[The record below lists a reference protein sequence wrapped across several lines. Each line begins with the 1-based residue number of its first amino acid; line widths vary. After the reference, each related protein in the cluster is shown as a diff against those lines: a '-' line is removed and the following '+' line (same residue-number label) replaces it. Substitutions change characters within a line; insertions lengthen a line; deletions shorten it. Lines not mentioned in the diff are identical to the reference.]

1 MKYQN
6 VTAKQNNC
14 DEKKAAIHGCLF
26 LCIRKTCLLKT
37 THKIK
42 GSFFM
47 VKKLKILGDVKL
59 TKDLSLLL
67 IIGGLYSLSIAL
79 SNTFVN
85 IYLWKQTGK
94 YSDIALYNLSIVVLQ
109 LLTFILA
116 GRWAKKIDRV
126 IVLRIGVIFLAL
138 FYVMV
143 LISGTNASTYLLL
156 LGSLLGVGYGFYWL
170 AYNVLTFEITEPDTR
185 DFFNGFLGI
194 LSSAGGMIGPI
205 AAGIIIT
212 RFEQFTG
219 YTIVFGLSLGLF
231 AFAVFMSF
239 SLKPRPSAGS
249 YCFKAI
255 LNERKQNEN
264 WRLITN
270 AHFFQGLREGTF
282 AFVISVLIYLS
293 TGSEMSLGT
302 FGLLNSG
309 ISFIAYYLASRLI
322 KQKYRKKAI
331 LIGGL
336 LLYIAVLIIAWDV
349 NFVKLLIYGGIIA
362 IAYPL
367 LLVPYMS
374 TTYDVIGTGWKAAEM
389 RIEYIVVR
397 EIFLNLGRIV
407 SILSF
412 LVAITW
418 FKAETSIPILLLI
431 LGAGHT
437 CIYFFLKRVQL
448 PTT

>member
-1 MKYQN
+1 M
-6 VTAKQNNC
+6 AK
-14 DEKKAAIHGCLF
+14 K
-26 LCIRKTCLLKT
+26 
-37 THKIK
+37 
-42 GSFFM
+42 FM
-47 VKKLKILGDVKL
+47 ILGDVKL

-85 IYLWKQTGK
+85 IYLWKQTGQ
-94 YSDIALYNLSIVVLQ
+94 YSDLALYNLSTVILQ

-143 LISGTNASTYLLL
+143 LIAGTNASTYLLL

-212 RFEQFTG
+212 RFEKFTG
-219 YTIVFGLSLGLF
+219 YTIVFGISLALF

-239 SLKPRPSAGS
+239 SLKPRPSSGS
-249 YCFKAI
+249 YCFRKI

-264 WRLITN
+264 WRMITN
-270 AHFFQGLREGTF
+270 ANFFQGLREGTF
-282 AFVISVLIYLS
+282 AFVISVLVYLS

-322 KQKYRKKAI
+322 KQEFRKKAI
-331 LIGGL
+331 LIGGIILYASVL
-336 LLYIAVLIIAWDV
+336 LIVWKV
-349 NFVKLLIYGGIIA
+349 TFVKLLIYGGMIA

-397 EIFLNLGRIV
+397 EIYLNLGRIV
-407 SILSF
+407 SIVAF
-412 LVAITW
+412 LGAITW
-418 FKAETSIPILLLI
+418 FKAEISIPILLLI

-448 PTT
+448 PTPKCVE

>member
-1 MKYQN
+1 M
-6 VTAKQNNC
+6 AK
-14 DEKKAAIHGCLF
+14 KF
-26 LCIRKTCLLKT
+26 
-37 THKIK
+37 
-42 GSFFM
+42 
-47 VKKLKILGDVKL
+47 KILGDVKL

-67 IIGGLYSLSIAL
+67 IIGGLYSLSVAL

-94 YSDIALYNLSIVVLQ
+94 YSDIALFNLSIVVLQ

-143 LISGTNASTYLLL
+143 LIAGTKASTYLLL

-212 RFEQFTG
+212 RFDKFTG
-219 YTIVFGLSLGLF
+219 YTIVFGMSLALF
-231 AFAVFMSF
+231 ALAVFMSF

-249 YCFKAI
+249 YCVNQI

-270 AHFFQGLREGTF
+270 ANFFQGLREGTF
-282 AFVISVLIYLS
+282 AFVISVLVYIS
-293 TGSEMSLGT
+293 TGSELSLGT

-322 KQKYRKKAI
+322 KQKFRKKAI

-336 LLYIAVLIIAWDV
+336 ILYASVLLIVWDV
-349 NFVKLLIYGGIIA
+349 NFVKLLIYGGMIA

-412 LVAITW
+412 LAAITW
-418 FKAETSIPILLLI
+418 FNAEISIPILLLA

-437 CIYFFLKRVQL
+437 CIYLFIKRVHL
-448 PTT
+448 PAT

>member
-1 MKYQN
+1 M
-6 VTAKQNNC
+6 
-14 DEKKAAIHGCLF
+14 L
-26 LCIRKTCLLKT
+26 
-37 THKIK
+37 K
-42 GSFFM
+42 GSFYM
-47 VKKLKILGDVKL
+47 VKKLKILGDVEL
-59 TKDLSLLL
+59 TKDLLLLL

-94 YSDIALYNLSIVVLQ
+94 YSDLALYNLAIVVLQ
-109 LLTFILA
+109 PLTFILA

-126 IVLRIGVIFLAL
+126 IVLRIGVICLAL
-138 FYVMV
+138 FYLMV
-143 LISGTNASTYLLL
+143 LITGTKASTYLLL
-156 LGSLLGVGYGFYWL
+156 LGGLLGIGYGFYWL
-170 AYNVLTFEITEPDTR
+170 AYNVLTFEITEPETR

-212 RFEQFTG
+212 RFEKFTG
-219 YTIVFGLSLGLF
+219 YTFVFGLSLALF
-231 AFAVFMSF
+231 ALAVFMSF
-239 SLKPRPSAGS
+239 SLKPRPAIGR
-249 YCFKAI
+249 YCFKRI
-255 LNERKQNEN
+255 LDERKQNEN

-282 AFVISVLIYLS
+282 LFVISVFVYIS
-293 TGSEMSLGT
+293 TGSEMALGT
-302 FGLLNSG
+302 FGLINSG
-309 ISFIAYYLASRLI
+309 ISFVAYYFASRLI
-322 KQKYRKKAI
+322 KRAFRKKAI
-331 LIGGL
+331 LIGGVMLYASVL
-336 LLYIAVLIIAWDV
+336 LIVWDM
-349 NFVKLLIYGGIIA
+349 NFVKLLIYAGIIA

-367 LLVPYMS
+367 LLVPYIS

-412 LVAITW
+412 LAAVTW
-418 FKAETSIPILLLI
+418 FNEEKSIPILLLF

-437 CIYFFLKRVQL
+437 FIYFFIKRVHL
-448 PTT
+448 PMT